1 MLHKREDK
9 MNKRVAF
16 YGMFVTL
23 ALIASYVET
32 LVPISLGIP
41 GVKLGLANLIT
52 ILVLY
57 CMGWKDALFI
67 SSIRIVLAGFLFGN
81 LFAITYSFAGAI
93 VSFLV
98 MVLLKKLDFG
108 TVAVSALGGVFHNVG
123 QIVFAVFLVENI
135 RLFYYLPV
143 LLISGILAGLLI
155 GILGGHV
162 MKRVSGMF

>member
-1 MLHKREDK
+1 MLHKKKEK
-9 MNKRVAF
+9 TNKKVAF

-32 LVPISLGIP
+32 LIPISIGIP

-57 CMGWKDALFI
+57 CMGWKDAVLI
-67 SSIRIVLAGFLFGN
+67 TCIRIVIAGFLFGN

-93 VSFLV
+93 ASLIV
-98 MVLLKKLDFG
+98 MLLLKKLDFG
-108 TVAVSALGGVFHNVG
+108 TIAVSAMGGVFHNVG
-123 QIVFAVFLVENI
+123 QIVFAVFLVENT

-155 GILGGHV
+155 GILGGQII
-162 MKRVSGMF
+162 KRLTGMF